1 MDGGTGR
8 EDIIHNHDMGQTGKA
23 GSFSDPEG
31 PPDIGLFV
39 RHFHPGLSLRP
50 PGSVKD
56 IIAHGNSQPARQF
69 VSNDLSLIVASG
81 PFP

>member
-1 MDGGTGR
+1 MNRGTGR
-8 EDIIHNHDMGQTGKA
+8 EDIIYNHDMGQTGKA
-23 GSFSDPEG
+23 GTFSDPEG
-31 PPDIGLFV
+31 TPNIGLFV

-50 PGSVKD
+50 SGSVKD
-56 IIAHGNSQPARQF
+56 IIAHRNSQLARQL